1 MFIKKVG
8 GGKETER
15 TLKLLV
21 LFDFPSYEIFYHW
34 FSGSG
39 SAEGPATN
47 FHDMSEHIK
56 TLSAAL
62 TLSSHHCE
70 NPIHANI
77 KRQRKLR
84 KIRVNKIMMI
94 TNNELKIKID

>member
-8 GGKETER
+8 WGKETER
-15 TLKLLV
+15 ALKLLV

-47 FHDMSEHIK
+47 FHVMTCQN
-56 TLSAAL
+56 TLK
-62 TLSSHHCE
+62 LSVLPSPC
-70 NPIHANI
+70 PPTTAKIPSTQI
-77 KRQRKLR
+77 LR
-84 KIRVNKIMMI
+84 DR
-94 TNNELKIKID
+94 ES